1 MNILLSVIFIAL
13 ITYSIQYASADHS
26 LTDQGIFK
34 DETTVSV
41 EDSIDSKYMI
51 HLQVV
56 VRDAQGQLISVS
68 ERMHGSYIPHEIT
81 DYVFDDIMGEKEIY
95 TIDDVKYEKVRHTV
109 IHDVRTFDWD
119 TSFQDILSAWSIKY
133 CTDFT
138 TIGHGYNDCIPI
150 FQTVAPNTI
159 LAEDDVFT
167 LHWTIL
173 REF

>member
-1 MNILLSVIFIAL
+1 MHKV
-13 ITYSIQYASADHS
+13 
-26 LTDQGIFK
+26 
-34 DETTVSV
+34 
-41 EDSIDSKYMI
+41 
-51 HLQVV
+51 
-56 VRDAQGQLISVS
+56 SVS
-68 ERMHGSYIPHEIT
+68 ERMYGSYIPHEIT

-95 TIDDVKYEKVRHTV
+95 NIDDVKYEKVRHVV
-109 IHDVRTFDWD
+109 IHDVQTFDWD

-138 TIGHGYNDCIPI
+138 TIVHGYNDCIPI

>member
-1 MNILLSVIFIAL
+1 MTL
-13 ITYSIQYASADHS
+13 IIGSIQYTSADHS
-26 LTDQGIFK
+26 LGGQGIFK
-34 DETTVSV
+34 DENNVNLTS
-41 EDSIDSKYMI
+41 SMGSKYLI

-138 TIGHGYNDCIPI
+138 SIGHGSYDCIPI